1 MGPTRFTGFQRDATD
16 RTSISTSTNTPS
28 SSCRR
33 ARGSPAVRRRAGR
46 KSMVG
51 DVGRKS
57 ILGDVW
63 HVLHSDPISAS
74 AVLSRCTLLGGVAK
88 SPARSQGSGTVRHS
102 QFWGVTYILIPFTV
116 PFPTHHHPSPLLL
129 QCHPA
134 LPSLRPP
141 PPHSPPCA
149 ALVSCSL
156 ALFNNRI

>member
-102 QFWGVTYILIPFTV
+102 QFLGGYIYSDTIYSALPH
-116 PFPTHHHPSPLLL
+116 PPPPLAPSPLM
-129 QCHPA
+129 
-134 LPSLRPP
+134 PS
-141 PPHSPPCA
+141 SPPLSSPPTA
-149 ALVSCSL
+149 SLPTLRRARLV
-156 ALFNNRI
+156 FVGVVQ